1 MVKRRNH
8 EVPKGLLKSWLG
20 REGSK
25 DGLHY
30 VDLSTGGLCF
40 EEGGEASFAITDYIY
55 VPERINGERDDAL
68 EDWFSVDEN
77 GLAVLAQRAAA
88 GTLASFTN
96 KKLINQA
103 IRACIALGNRSAYS
117 MFMAITASGV
127 ADGSP
132 HEFAV
137 ANILRSTGQKFKAF
151 STWDFLVLYN
161 LPVPLLTSE
170 RPFLDFT
177 PRGTDMV
184 VMALGPRSLMIG
196 TPCDDPTRR
205 QMSMRVGPAKPEHQR
220 IATMHNHMSVE
231 MARQWVVASSR
242 AQLEALAGEL
252 TPEKVLRRR
261 QTDRMLVSQD
271 TL

>member
-8 EVPKGLLKSWLG
+8 EVPKGLLKSWIG
-20 REGSK
+20 QEGGK

-30 VDLSTGGLCF
+30 IDLSTGALCF
-40 EEGGEASFAITDYIY
+40 ERGREASFAITDHIY
-55 VPERINGERDDAL
+55 VPERANGERDDAL

-77 GLAVLAQRAAA
+77 GLAVFAQMAAA
-88 GTLASFTN
+88 GTLARFTN
-96 KKLINQA
+96 EKLINQA

-137 ANILRSTGQKFKAF
+137 ANILRSTGQKFRAF

-161 LPVPLLTSE
+161 LPVPLLISE

-177 PRGTDMV
+177 PRGQDMV
-184 VMALGPRSLMIG
+184 LMALGPRSLMIG
-196 TPCDDPTRR
+196 TPCDNPSRR
-205 QMSMRVGPAKPEHQR
+205 QMSLGVGPAKPEHQR
-220 IATMHNHMSVE
+220 MAAIHNHMSVE

-242 AQLEALAGEL
+242 AELEAFADEL
-252 TPEKVLRRR
+252 TPEKVLARR
-261 QTDRMLVSQD
+261 QTDRVIIS
-271 TL
+271 

>member
-20 REGSK
+20 RENGK
-25 DGLHY
+25 GGFHY
-30 VDLSTGGLCF
+30 IDLSTGALCF
-40 EEGGEASFAITDYIY
+40 EEGREASFAITDYIY
-55 VPERINGERDDAL
+55 VPQRVNGERDDAL
-68 EDWFSVDEN
+68 EDWFSIDEN
-77 GLAVLAQRAAA
+77 GLAVFSQKAAA

-96 KKLINQA
+96 EKLIKQA

-117 MFMAITASGV
+117 MFMAITASGA
-127 ADGSP
+127 ADSSP

-137 ANILRSTGQKFKAF
+137 ANILRSTGQKFRAF

-161 LPVPLLTSE
+161 LPVPLLISE

-177 PRGTDMV
+177 PRGHDMV

-196 TPCDDPTRR
+196 TPCDDPSRR
-205 QMSMRVGPAKPEHQR
+205 QMSIGVGPAKPEHAR

-242 AQLEALAGEL
+242 AELEALADEL
-252 TPEKVLRRR
+252 TPEKVLVRR
-261 QTDRMLVSQD
+261 QTDRVIFS
-271 TL
+271 